1 MFCCGLSAVR
11 GVCPDLQ
18 FYSRGTAVP
27 SVAHRALLASYS
39 PLLKS
44 CFLGSDPGMLDV
56 TAVILPDFE
65 TTDVETMLNFLYGQV
80 SDSMNAPIFHV
91 MSMSIANYPERN
103 PNPLT
108 ETLVRIDRLQAESK
122 EETSGRF
129 GLDQRH
135 GVIKKRKGAEE
146 NQAFSPTDNHNIGCS
161 LCGLQFDL
169 VKMLSKHVNSAHVMD
184 QSPSGKT
191 FQCKTCLLSGL
202 PNSNYLNLTTLERH
216 CEVRHLLDPQDLVT
230 DCPDCL
236 KPFNAKAMRLHIR
249 THTNCKPFHC
259 LTCDWKTNWETSFR
273 THLKKCNKT
282 PDRNPRCNNEL
293 KKKVPNTEAQ
303 TGQVEIN
310 IVIGESTYTV
320 QCKRCGL
327 ICSNQ
332 EEYSSHLCSDSQHRK
347 SKKFR
352 CNRCLVDFKT
362 MSAIRKHQEQCKS
375 ALKEKVTTEAEPYR
389 TSKRLKKK
397 PAKIKAFESEF
408 DDPTGLSDDSD
419 IDQDFVPT
427 GKEEMESDDELNSS
441 LDKEEKLYTVVDSS
455 KRSDLRNNKR
465 CHTCIYCEAR
475 FSRASQLRA
484 HSRTHVSQLRTH
496 SRTHVRSIQPA
507 CHQCNRHF
515 LVENELKNHNCLMSR
530 VEGVVESPSSGGAVK
545 CELCGCQLG
554 GQSELFHHTV
564 SHLPRA
570 VVAGLEPGLAG
581 WCPHCPG
588 PVPPHLA
595 DSHVAEHHS

>member
-1 MFCCGLSAVR
+1 MIPAGFCSGLSAVR
-11 GVCPDLQ
+11 GVCADLQ
-18 FYSRGTAVP
+18 FYSRVTAVP
-27 SVAHRALLASYS
+27 SVAHRALLASHS

-65 TTDVETMLNFLYGQV
+65 TTDVESMLNFLYGQV
-80 SDSMNAPIFHV
+80 GDSMNAPIFHV
-91 MSMSIANYPERN
+91 LSIANCPESDLN
-103 PNPLT
+103 PMT
-108 ETLVRIDRLQAESK
+108 ETPVRMDRLPVESQ
-122 EETSGRF
+122 ETSGRF
-129 GLDQRH
+129 GHDKRH

-146 NQAFSPTDNHNIGCS
+146 NQAFFPTDIHNIGCS

-169 VKMLSKHVNSAHVMD
+169 VKMLSKHVNIAHVLD

-202 PNSNYLNLTTLERH
+202 PSSNYLNLTTLERH
-216 CEVRHLLDPQDLVT
+216 CEVRHLLQPQDLVT

-249 THTNCKPFHC
+249 MHTNCKPFHC

-273 THLKKCNKT
+273 THLKKCSKT

-293 KKKVPNTEAQ
+293 KKNIPITEAQ
-303 TGQVEIN
+303 PGQVEIN

-332 EEYSSHLCSDSQHRK
+332 EEYSSHLCPDSQHRK

-362 MSAIRKHQEQCKS
+362 ISAVRKHQEQCKS
-375 ALKEKVTTEAEPYR
+375 ALKEKVTTEAKPTNIR

-397 PAKIKAFESEF
+397 PVKNSAFEAKF

-419 IDQDFVPT
+419 IDQDFIPT
-427 GKEEMESDDELNSS
+427 GKEELESDDELNSS

-455 KRSDLRNNKR
+455 KRSDLRNNNR
-465 CHTCIYCEAR
+465 CHTCIYCEKT

-484 HSRTHVSQLRTH
+484 HTRSHVE
-496 SRTHVRSIQPA
+496 SIQPT
-507 CHQCNRHF
+507 CDQYNRHL
-515 LVENELKNHNCLMSR
+515 LVEKELKSHNCLMSR
-530 VEGVVESPSSGGAVK
+530 VEGVVESPSSGGTVK

-554 GQSELFHHTV
+554 GQSELFQHTV

-570 VVAGLEPGLAG
+570 VVASLEPGLAG

-588 PVPPHLA
+588 PVQPHLA
-595 DSHVAEHHS
+595 DSHIAEHHHSLPLLT